1 MKIKPICL
9 RAANQRMLFLPIMG
23 FLMLAINIKSFGE
36 NQLQKGAFEVK
47 TIVDTTLYDTLYAE
61 NEFVWTPFETDDL
74 YLYFEKK
81 MKSSTKTVVT
91 LAPNKHDP
99 NVIDTL
105 KTIYWGEFYIETI
118 SNDFIDKYLISN
130 VLIKNNSISLKN
142 NIRIGQPIDA
152 VCKTFDVKYDT
163 AKTYQYLELQ
173 CPSADG
179 FEIPLYLFF
188 IFEENK
194 LSEILYMNGFD

>member
-1 MKIKPICL
+1 MKTNSSYVKK
-9 RAANQRMLFLPIMG
+9 MLLLPLVG
-23 FLMLAINIKSFGE
+23 FFVLSNNIKSFGE
-36 NQLQKGAFEVK
+36 NQLQVNSIHVK
-47 TIVDTTLYDTLYAE
+47 SVFDSIVHETLFAV
-61 NEFVWTPFETDDL
+61 NEFVWTPFETDL
-74 YLYFEKK
+74 YLYFENK
-81 MKSSTKTVVT
+81 MKLSTKTVVA
-91 LAPNKHDP
+91 LVPNKHDP